1 MKLDNKSKRKNSF
14 ENHCKW
20 WYVILAYFDQ
30 IKNYIVKSQMNI
42 KGRDYDEL
50 RTKLNLHHQS
60 HLKLSKNR
68 RTDSNDPKWPM
79 ISQTTQRTKT
89 TIQEKKKKRRERC
102 SNLSTLTDD
111 LCFFETQNSF

>member
-1 MKLDNKSKRKNSF
+1 M
-14 ENHCKW
+14 
-20 WYVILAYFDQ
+20 ILAYFDQ
-30 IKNYIVKSQMNI
+30 IKNYTVKSQMNM
-42 KGRDYDEL
+42 KGKDYNEL

-89 TIQEKKKKRRERC
+89 TIQGKKEEKKRE
-102 SNLSTLTDD
+102 TLKFINFD
-111 LCFFETQNSF
+111 